1 MNAMLAGL
9 LGAGA
14 MGGAGQLFSAMGQPQ
29 GRPVTMGE
37 FAGPM
42 GGMMQMDPWQQ
53 LASQGA
59 MNANA
64 RIPDTAVR
72 FTPDPA
78 AEQMGQEIGMTDD
91 RGGFERL
98 MGDIGGALSAPRRA
112 LWSML
117 GGPESGAQ
125 LVANMTGGDASSGLN
140 QGLGFMAEIL
150 GDPLSYAGMG
160 AGMLGRLAGRAA
172 GATSAPGRLAN
183 ILSHEGQGVQSM
195 RGALGMTDDAAAR
208 MGGTVMPTA
217 TPPLPF
223 APTAALPEVAS
234 TGYNAEQLGSILGAS
249 GGDLSAMGAARAA
262 PYNMSRVNPQV
273 SGLLQELGFMDEG
286 GQMAG
291 QLPSWAG
298 VRGGRVMPTPGSEQM
313 MGHLQDI
320 TGLTPEFN
328 HLARMRMMQRLQ
340 GLQQMPTGSPI
351 PGGY

>member
-14 MGGAGQLFSAMGQPQ
+14 MGGAGQLASMIGGPQ

-42 GGMMQMDPWQQ
+42 GEMMSMDPWQQ
-53 LASQGA
+53 LAAQGA
-59 MNANA
+59 MSANA
-64 RIPDTAVR
+64 RVPDTAVR
-72 FTPDPA
+72 FAPDPRQ
-78 AEQMGQEIGMTDD
+78 EQMAQEIGMTDD

-125 LVANMTGGDASSGLN
+125 LSANILGGDASSGLN
-140 QGLGFMAEIL
+140 QGLGFMAEVL

-172 GATSAPGRLAN
+172 GATSAPSRLAN

-195 RGALGMTDDAAAR
+195 RGALGMTDDVAAKF
-208 MGGTVMPTA
+208 GGTIAPSM

-223 APTAALPEVAS
+223 TPTAALPEIAN
-234 TGYNAEQLGSILGAS
+234 TGYNAEQLGSILGA
-249 GGDLSAMGAARAA
+249 GAGDLSAMGAAKAA
-262 PYNMSRVNPQV
+262 PYNMARVNPQV

-298 VRGGRVMPTPGSEQM
+298 VRGGRVMPTPGAEGM
-313 MGHLQDI
+313 IGNLQDI

-328 HLARMRMMQRLQ
+328 HLARMRMMERLK
-340 GLQQMPTGSPI
+340 GLQQMPTGSPF
-351 PGGY
+351 PGAY